1 MFRASI
7 GDALKTESIDPRL
20 HKKSGSPYPLVTF
33 FIYAPPPPP
42 LFPQPL
48 QSESWT
54 SGRQL
59 FIPVLSLH
67 FSIAFSSQFT

>member
-42 LFPQPL
+42 PL
-48 QSESWT
+48 SPAITE
-54 SGRQL
+54 
-59 FIPVLSLH
+59 
-67 FSIAFSSQFT
+67 